1 VKSIRVRNRQGSLVP
16 LLSVASLVEMDGPA
30 IRRHFNGQRS
40 INVFAD
46 TDTKVL
52 TSVELNSKAEAILS
66 KLLVKY
72 PDVSRVVGG
81 EQESTKESV
90 QSLFRA
96 MAIAV
101 LGIFAILVFL
111 FGSYTHSL
119 LVLST
124 IPLGLIG
131 VSTAFYIHDKPL
143 SFFALIGVVGLAGVV
158 VNAAIVLVSYIR
170 DLMRTE
176 GMRLHDA
183 LAKAAASRL
192 RAVVVT
198 SLTTVG
204 GLLPTAYGIGGYDSV
219 LVPMTL
225 ALAWGLVSAT
235 ILSLVWVPC
244 GYAILDDFKRLPSR
258 LMQRLKIDNKEKRHE
273 ISSNVQS
280 GHSGGAVGTLD
291 SASTGADKA

>member
-1 VKSIRVRNRQGSLVP
+1 VRNRQGNLVP

-52 TSVELNSKAEAILS
+52 TSVELNSKAEGILS
-66 KLLVKY
+66 KLLPEY

-96 MAIAV
+96 MALAV

-111 FGSYTHSL
+111 FGSYTQSL

-131 VSTAFYIHDKPL
+131 VSTAFYAHDRPL

-158 VNAAIVLVSYIR
+158 VNAAIVLLSYIR
-170 DLMRTE
+170 DLMKE
-176 GMRLHDA
+176 HGAQLHDA
-183 LAKAAASRL
+183 LAKASASRL

-235 ILSLVWVPC
+235 ILSLIWVPC
-244 GYAILDDFKRLPSR
+244 GYAILDDIKQLPARLW
-258 LMQRLKIDNKEKRHE
+258 QRIKKDSKEFQHD
-273 ISSNVQS
+273 ISSEIQT
-280 GHSGGAVGTLD
+280 GRTGGAMGDLG
-291 SASTGADKA
+291 SASTGAADKA